1 MRVRPIP
8 LLFLACLVLF
18 LQSRLS
24 PAIALDHPPLDDRVG
39 DQEAGQILTV
49 SIPYRLFTALAT
61 YSECSEKEK
70 SGENVDEEILPVLQI
85 IIDELNRQYKA
96 FSGFQDRS
104 KAIDP
109 GALQRRLG
117 RLSNHIESFKK
128 ELTYRRKN
136 LVLKELMERQK
147 MMIQGGDP

>member
-1 MRVRPIP
+1 MMVRPIP
-8 LLFLACLVLF
+8 HIFLACLVLF

-24 PAIALDHPPLDDRVG
+24 PAIALDDPPLDDPAG
-39 DQEAGQILTV
+39 DQEAAQILTV

-85 IIDELNRQYKA
+85 IIEELNRQYTA
-96 FSGFQDRS
+96 FSGFQDGS
-104 KAIDP
+104 ETIDP
-109 GALQRRLG
+109 GALERRLG
-117 RLSNHIESFKK
+117 RLSNHIERFKR

-136 LVLKELMERQK
+136 LELKELMERQQ